1 MSYEEWLIII
11 DRIKKNNVNLELL
24 NKINNEE
31 INDNISEM
39 LIPKLEELVICKFEK
54 AVNKVKNELENAFND
69 ENYLDYVLVSFRKE
83 INYIMELIKIK
94 QIPTD
99 KKVLLTY
106 KIIDGTRLT
115 YDALIKEA
123 DMIDPTGIFSM
134 MIKND
139 RIKWSE

>member
-39 LIPKLEELVICKFEK
+39 LVPKLEELVICKFEK

-94 QIPTD
+94 QIPAD